1 MRSRWV
7 ALTALVVLV
16 AAGCGNSTSSS
27 GGSGGETQGI
37 TNTEIKIGS
46 LAAITGPLGNQYAPV
61 ADGVESYI
69 DMINAQGGVDGR
81 KIDMV
86 AKLDDATNPSRD
98 ISQAQALN
106 EQYKVFAVVGVATP
120 LFPAGTYFGQN
131 NVPTFGWNVN
141 QEWQTYPS
149 LFGEKGSYLDFSA
162 SPMPLPY
169 LASKLHLTKL
179 GVLAYNVSQ
188 SQQCATQTADSIK
201 KYGLDLVFEDSS
213 LPFGTTNIDADLQR
227 MKQSGVQLMG
237 TCMDP
242 TGNVLL
248 ARGLQEAGLHVTQY
262 WPNGYDQDTLDTY
275 KQLMDGVYFA
285 EGFVPFEAASA
296 SPGTTQFLQQLH
308 LHFPQ
313 DKPSEVEQAG
323 WINAELFVDGLK
335 AVGHDLTRSKL
346 IAAINA
352 MHAFT
357 ANGIWPA
364 QSPID
369 WQYAHTTRTP
379 NQPDCTSFMQVQ
391 NGKFV
396 PVFGTPTDP
405 FVCLDHNAT
414 SLPH

>member
-1 MRSRWV
+1 M
-7 ALTALVVLV
+7 ALAALVVLL
-16 AAGCGNSTSSS
+16 AAGCGNTNSSS
-27 GGSGGETQGI
+27 GGGSGGETQGI
-37 TNTEIKIGS
+37 TSTEIKVGS

-61 ADGVESYI
+61 VDGVESYL

-81 KIDMV
+81 KIVMV

-106 EQYKVFAVVGVATP
+106 QQYKVFAVVGVATP
-120 LFPAGTYFGQN
+120 LFPAGTYLGQH

-141 QEWQTYPS
+141 TEWSPYPS
-149 LFGEKGSYLDFSA
+149 LFGEKGSYLDFS
-162 SPMPLPY
+162 PGPVPLPY
-169 LASKLHLTKL
+169 LATKLHLTKV

-188 SQQCATQTADSIK
+188 SQQCATSTAASIK
-201 KYGLDLVFEDSS
+201 KFGLDLAFEDSS

-227 MKQSGVQLMG
+227 MKQSGVQLMA

-248 ARGLQEAGLHVTQY
+248 SRGLQEAGLHVAQY
-262 WPNGYDQDTLDTY
+262 WPNGYDQDTLNTY
-275 KQLMDGVYFA
+275 KQLMQGVYLGT
-285 EGFVPFEAASA
+285 GFVPFEAASS
-296 SPGTTQFLQQLH
+296 SPGTQQFLQQLSI
-308 LHFPQ
+308 HFPQ
-313 DKPSEVEQAG
+313 DKPAEVEQAG

-335 AVGHDLTRSKL
+335 AVGRDLTRTKL
-346 IAAINA
+346 INAINA

-369 WQYAHTTRTP
+369 WQYAHTSRTP
-379 NQPDCTSFMQVQ
+379 GQPDCTAFVQVQ

-396 PVFGTPTDP
+396 PVFGTSTDP
-405 FVCLDHNAT
+405 FVCINHEAT
-414 SLPH
+414 TIPQ